1 MKRKVFALAMAGTL
15 AITCFSGC
23 SLLPGQEGQK
33 ESSSEKGEK
42 QDIAITLWGAED
54 DQEMLSGMVESFK
67 KEYKEAA
74 EWDISLGMESEKDA
88 KDDVLNDPESAADV
102 FAFADDQ
109 FDDLL
114 NGGTLHEITLDVDA
128 VIEENGGQESAVVT
142 AASKDGKLYAY
153 PMTSD
158 NGYFMFYNK
167 KYFKSEEDVA
177 SFDNM
182 LKIAASK
189 KKKVTMTIDDGY
201 YILSFFAGAG
211 LELTKGDDD
220 VNSCNW
226 NAKDGDYKGTDVA
239 KAILDIT
246 CNIGFE
252 NVQDV
257 EFVKGVK
264 DGSVIAGVS
273 GTWNAAEVKKAWGDN
288 YAATKLPTFTCA
300 GEQVQMASYAG
311 YKLVGVNAYSQ
322 NTEAAMQLARY
333 ITNYDNQVK
342 RFQERGLGP
351 SNVMAADSEEV
362 KANPAIA
369 ALALQSQYAILQRVG
384 ENFWDPARTLGAI
397 LVEGNSGKADLQK
410 LLDTAVEGI
419 TEPVN
424 KE

>member
-54 DQEMLSGMVESFK
+54 DQEMLSEMVESFK

-167 KYFKSEEDVA
+167 KYF
-177 SFDNM
+177 
-182 LKIAASK
+182 
-189 KKKVTMTIDDGY
+189 
-201 YILSFFAGAG
+201 
-211 LELTKGDDD
+211 
-220 VNSCNW
+220 CN
-226 NAKDGDYKGTDVA
+226 
-239 KAILDIT
+239 
-246 CNIGFE
+246 
-252 NVQDV
+252 
-257 EFVKGVK
+257 
-264 DGSVIAGVS
+264 
-273 GTWNAAEVKKAWGDN
+273 
-288 YAATKLPTFTCA
+288 
-300 GEQVQMASYAG
+300 
-311 YKLVGVNAYSQ
+311 
-322 NTEAAMQLARY
+322 
-333 ITNYDNQVK
+333 
-342 RFQERGLGP
+342 
-351 SNVMAADSEEV
+351 
-362 KANPAIA
+362 
-369 ALALQSQYAILQRVG
+369 
-384 ENFWDPARTLGAI
+384 
-397 LVEGNSGKADLQK
+397 
-410 LLDTAVEGI
+410 
-419 TEPVN
+419 
-424 KE
+424 